1 MNNIH
6 SANRELKAKF
16 ITLESTNIKYQTQY
30 KEELKKNIDL
40 DSQISDL
47 TVFKSE
53 SEIKIDQMDKKIK

>member
-6 SANRELKAKF
+6 AANRELKAKF

-30 KEELKKNIDL
+30 EEELKKNIDL
-40 DSQISDL
+40 DAQISDL